1 MKAAIVG
8 YGRMGKLIR
17 SLCIEE
23 GIDVVS
29 VIDPWSPS
37 KDVTAI
43 QIDEESMR
51 GVDVA
56 IDFSHPASA
65 IENMV
70 SYSRLSVPAVM
81 GTTGWYSE
89 IDSVR
94 HLLSNPETRIIY
106 SGNFSIGVAMFLHI
120 VKYAGQLVNS
130 VEGYDIAVRE
140 VHHAGKADCPSG
152 TAEMIASRILEAV
165 DRKKSIL
172 SGNPSGPIKPDQ
184 LQVSSERVGKE
195 PGLHQVI
202 IDSDADTIT
211 LEHHARSREGF
222 ARGAIRAAKWIIGK
236 EPGLYTMDDFV
247 SDLLGSID

>member
-1 MKAAIVG
+1 
-8 YGRMGKLIR
+8 
-17 SLCIEE
+17 
-23 GIDVVS
+23 
-29 VIDPWSPS
+29 
-37 KDVTAI
+37 
-43 QIDEESMR
+43 
-51 GVDVA
+51 
-56 IDFSHPASA
+56 
-65 IENMV
+65 
-70 SYSRLSVPAVM
+70 
-81 GTTGWYSE
+81 
-89 IDSVR
+89 
-94 HLLSNPETRIIY
+94 
-106 SGNFSIGVAMFLHI
+106 
-120 VKYAGQLVNS
+120 
-130 VEGYDIAVRE
+130 
-140 VHHAGKADCPSG
+140 
-152 TAEMIASRILEAV
+152 MIASRILEAV